1 MKKFIIFLLMLSV
14 TSSFLFSKN
23 LSATGLGK
31 TKEEAE
37 ENAFIELSKTIRV
50 SIFNEEILSEEEIN
64 GNVDFSKYS
73 TTSLQTTKNDFI
85 NVEKNFK
92 IQKDP
97 LNNNIYLCTVSI
109 NDSSADIYIDLI
121 LNKYLVT
128 INSLEKQYDNGKKT
142 LSFENKKNLINNII
156 ETYEDYDMAKYI
168 LIALEKFKFE
178 LPSPKKTI
186 PIWQNEYQ
194 NIVIDYSNDLQ
205 KQKNDLNFNKDLS
218 TELIN
223 KKIDEINI
231 EIAKANIEL
240 NINKQE
246 KEKASKLLY
255 KQKMIE
261 TDNEVDNILNS
272 IIDKDIENI
281 KNNISSIQQIK
292 YFEEY
297 NNQYK
302 SIFNKYE
309 ELKKEIY
316 DKWEEEK
323 KSGKN
328 EIINKPYLFSE
339 LDINNNPTI
348 VATKIRDSEVINF
361 LLEKEK
367 EKLAN
372 IKIINN
378 KMVPILN
385 KLQNNLLI
393 ALSSI
398 ESSDEFSLKLIPASI
413 NVKIDNKSKE
423 FILDLYFNEN
433 DFINFEYSI
442 KIPFEKIDTKL
453 NFDTS
458 NKDFDPSDQSQM
470 KRYEEYKLLIDKYKK
485 LLNNQSFITY
495 DFGFKTSIVLK
506 HNNYYEINLINEVKE
521 VSLIRNDIQGN
532 NFVGHFYI
540 NDLYS
545 FNRTYFNFLI
555 PNTLFEDFYYDTS
568 TIEFYNKI
576 KLSKKDIVEG
586 VKRLNNEKLW
596 KNPNRNFI
604 YGLKVNFGLSN
615 YKSLFGGNFS
625 ISYYYPLSEILY
637 FGYST
642 DITAVYEENNES
654 NYHPDMLTVGG
665 YPVLGVSYIYLTDIG
680 DKYKLFLDYKFGFS
694 SDDFISFLN
703 FGFEYPSFSV
713 NNEQKY
719 SNIKIQLQL
728 TGQNKGL
735 CSISYGFNPLDIFSK
750 KN

>member
-23 LSATGLGK
+23 LSATGSGK

-64 GNVDFSKYS
+64 GNLDFSKYS

-85 NVEKNFK
+85 NAEKKFK

-240 NINKQE
+240 NLNKQE

-316 DKWEEEK
+316 DTWEEEK
-323 KSGKN
+323 NSGKN

-442 KIPFEKIDTKL
+442 KIPFEKIDKKL

-458 NKDFDPSDQSQM
+458 NKDFDPSDESQM

-521 VSLIRNDIQGN
+521 VSLIRNDIKGN

-555 PNTLFEDFYYDTS
+555 PNTLFEDLYYDTS

-586 VKRLNNEKLW
+586 ERSLINEKLW

-604 YGLKVNFGLSN
+604 YGLKVNFGLST

-642 DITAVYEENNES
+642 DITAAYEKNNES
-654 NYHPDMLTVGG
+654 QYPPDMLTIGG

-680 DKYKLFLDYKFGFS
+680 DKYKLFLDYKFGLS

-713 NNEQKY
+713 SNEQKY